1 MFFDFYCVLFNHFVA
16 SSDSKISKIK
26 SNTMPNNSITII
38 NDYKIFFGISFATI
52 SNSYKFAL

>member
-1 MFFDFYCVLFNHFVA
+1 MFLRFYCVLFSHFIA
-16 SSDSKISKIK
+16 CSDSKISKIK

-52 SNSYKFAL
+52 VNSHRFAL